1 MAKVSQMI
9 RGDFKTAEE
18 VESDIYTAVKEYLAG
33 KIKGYSY
40 RRDVRPTNRGD
51 KEDAVVSFL
60 SGLDGQ
66 VQTGVVVVNVYVP
79 NERTGDHY
87 SVKNVAR
94 TTAVAR
100 TLLNMLKEMRISGY
114 DLRTERTV
122 QTEEDDGATRVTL
135 RIKYKYNALISRQ

>member
-1 MAKVSQMI
+1 MAKVSLMA

-18 VESDIYTAVKEYLAG
+18 VEGDIYTAVSKYL
-33 KIKGYSY
+33 KGRIDGEAY
-40 RRDVRPTNRGD
+40 RRGARPTNRGD

-79 NERTGDHY
+79 NETRGDSY

-94 TTAVAR
+94 STAVAR
-100 TLLNMLKEMRISGY
+100 TLLNMLKETRISGY

-122 QTEEDDGATRVTL
+122 QTEEDNGATRVTL
-135 RIKYKYNALISRQ
+135 RIKYKYNALIDR

>member
-1 MAKVSQMI
+1 MAKVSLMA

-18 VESDIYTAVKEYLAG
+18 VEGDIYTAVSKYL
-33 KIKGYSY
+33 KGRIDGEAY
-40 RRDVRPTNRGD
+40 RRGARPTNRGD

-79 NERTGDHY
+79 NEKRGDSY

-94 TTAVAR
+94 STAVAR
-100 TLLNMLKEMRISGY
+100 TLLNMLKETRISGY

-122 QTEEDDGATRVTL
+122 QTEEDNGATRVTL
-135 RIKYKYNALISRQ
+135 RIKYKYNALIDRQ

>member
-1 MAKVSQMI
+1 MAKVSLMA

-18 VESDIYTAVKEYLAG
+18 VESDVYTAVKEYLAG
-33 KIKGYSY
+33 KIKGYTY
-40 RRDVRPTNRGD
+40 RRDVRPTSRSD

-79 NERTGDHY
+79 NERKGDHY

-94 TTAVAR
+94 STAVSR
-100 TLLNMLKEMRISGY
+100 TLLNMLKETRIDGY

-122 QTEEDDGATRVTL
+122 QTEEDKGATRVTL
-135 RIKYKYNALISRQ
+135 RIKYKYNALIDRQ

>member
-1 MAKVSQMI
+1 MA

-18 VESDIYTAVKEYLAG
+18 VEGDIYTAVSKYL
-33 KIKGYSY
+33 KGRIDGEAY
-40 RRDVRPTNRGD
+40 RRGARPTNRGD

-79 NERTGDHY
+79 NEKRGDSY
-87 SVKNVAR
+87 SVKNAAR
-94 TTAVAR
+94 STAVAR

-122 QTEEDDGATRVTL
+122 QTEEDNGATRVTL
-135 RIKYKYNALISRQ
+135 RIKYKYNALIDR

>member
-1 MAKVSQMI
+1 MA

-18 VESDIYTAVKEYLAG
+18 VEGDIYTAVSKYL
-33 KIKGYSY
+33 KGRIDGEAY
-40 RRDVRPTNRGD
+40 RRGARPTNRGD

-79 NERTGDHY
+79 NEKRGDSY

-94 TTAVAR
+94 SATVSR

-122 QTEEDDGATRVTL
+122 QTEEDNGATRVTL
-135 RIKYKYNALISRQ
+135 RIKYKYNALIDR

>member
-1 MAKVSQMI
+1 MA
-9 RGDFKTAEE
+9 RGNFKTAEE
-18 VESDIYTAVKEYLAG
+18 VEGDIYTAVSKYL
-33 KIKGYSY
+33 KGRIDGEAY
-40 RRDVRPTNRGD
+40 RRGARPTNRGD

-79 NERTGDHY
+79 NEKRGDSY

-94 TTAVAR
+94 STAVAR

-122 QTEEDDGATRVTL
+122 QTEEDNGATRVTL
-135 RIKYKYNALISRQ
+135 RIKYKYNALIDRQ

>member
-1 MAKVSQMI
+1 MI

-18 VESDIYTAVKEYLAG
+18 VEGDIYTAVSKYL
-33 KIKGYSY
+33 KGRTDGEAY
-40 RRDVRPTNRGD
+40 RRGARPTNRGD

-79 NERTGDHY
+79 NERRGDSY

-94 TTAVAR
+94 STAVAR

-122 QTEEDDGATRVTL
+122 QTEEDNGATRVTL
-135 RIKYKYNALISRQ
+135 RIKYKYNALIDR

>member
-1 MAKVSQMI
+1 MA

-18 VESDIYTAVKEYLAG
+18 VEGDIYTAVSKYL
-33 KIKGYSY
+33 KGRIDGEAY
-40 RRDVRPTNRGD
+40 RRGARPTNRGD

-79 NERTGDHY
+79 HEGRSDTY
-87 SVKNVAR
+87 TVKNVAR
-94 TTAVAR
+94 STAVAR
-100 TLLNMLKEMRISGY
+100 ILLNMLKEMRINGY

-122 QTEEDDGATRVTL
+122 QTEEDNGATRVTL
-135 RIKYKYNALISRQ
+135 RIKYKYNALIDR

>member
-1 MAKVSQMI
+1 MAKVSLMA

-18 VESDIYTAVKEYLAG
+18 VEGDIYTAVSKYL
-33 KIKGYSY
+33 KGRIDGEAY
-40 RRDVRPTNRGD
+40 RRGARPTNRGD

-79 NERTGDHY
+79 NEKRGDSY

-94 TTAVAR
+94 SATVSR

-122 QTEEDDGATRVTL
+122 QTEEDNGATRVTL
-135 RIKYKYNALISRQ
+135 RIKYKYNALIDR

>member
-1 MAKVSQMI
+1 MAKVSPMI

-18 VESDIYTAVKEYLAG
+18 VEGDIYTAVSKYL
-33 KIKGYSY
+33 KGRINGETY
-40 RRDVRPTNRGD
+40 RRGARPTNRGS

-79 NERTGDHY
+79 NERRGDSY

-94 TTAVAR
+94 STAVSR

-122 QTEEDDGATRVTL
+122 QTEEDNGATRVTL

>member
-18 VESDIYTAVKEYLAG
+18 VESDIYTAVKTYL
-33 KIKGYSY
+33 KGRINGEAY
-40 RRDVRPTNRGD
+40 RRGARPTNRGD

-79 NERTGDHY
+79 NERRGDSY

-94 TTAVAR
+94 STTVSR

-122 QTEEDDGATRVTL
+122 QTEEDNGATRVTL
-135 RIKYKYNALISRQ
+135 RIKYKYNALIDKQ

>member
-1 MAKVSQMI
+1 MAKVSLMA
-9 RGDFKTAEE
+9 RGDFKTAED
-18 VESDIYTAVKEYLAG
+18 VEGDIYTAVSKYL
-33 KIKGYSY
+33 KGRIDGEAY
-40 RRDVRPTNRGD
+40 RRGARPTNRGD

-79 NERTGDHY
+79 NERKGDHY

-94 TTAVAR
+94 STAVAR
-100 TLLNMLKEMRISGY
+100 TLLNMLKETRISGY

-122 QTEEDDGATRVTL
+122 QTEEDNGATRVTL
-135 RIKYKYNALISRQ
+135 RIKYKYNALIDR

>member
-1 MAKVSQMI
+1 MAKVSLMA

-18 VESDIYTAVKEYLAG
+18 VESDVYTAVKTYL
-33 KIKGYSY
+33 KNSISGYVY
-40 RRDVRPTNRGD
+40 RRGTRPTNRGD

-79 NERTGDHY
+79 NEKRGDSY

-94 TTAVAR
+94 STAVSR

-122 QTEEDDGATRVTL
+122 QTEEDNGATRVTL
-135 RIKYKYNALISRQ
+135 RIKYMYNALIDR

>member
-1 MAKVSQMI
+1 MAKVSLMA

-18 VESDIYTAVKEYLAG
+18 VESDIYTAVKEYLVG
-33 KIKGYSY
+33 KIKGYTY
-40 RRDVRPTNRGD
+40 RRGARPTNRGD

-79 NERTGDHY
+79 NERRGDSY

-94 TTAVAR
+94 STAVSR

-122 QTEEDDGATRVTL
+122 QTEEDNGATRVTL
-135 RIKYKYNALISRQ
+135 RIKYKYNALIDR

>member
-1 MAKVSQMI
+1 MSIMA

-18 VESDIYTAVKEYLAG
+18 VESDIYKAVSKHL
-33 KIKGYSY
+33 KGHINGEAY
-40 RRDVRPTNRGD
+40 RRGARPTNRGG

-79 NERTGDHY
+79 NERKGDHY

-94 TTAVAR
+94 STAVAR
-100 TLLNMLKEMRISGY
+100 TLLNMLKETRIDGY

-122 QTEEDDGATRVTL
+122 QTEEDNGATRVTL
-135 RIKYKYNALISRQ
+135 RIKYKYNALIDRQ

>member
-1 MAKVSQMI
+1 MA

-18 VESDIYTAVKEYLAG
+18 VEGDIYTAVKAYL
-33 KIKGYSY
+33 KGRIDGEAY
-40 RRDVRPTNRGD
+40 RRGARPTNRGD

-79 NERTGDHY
+79 NEKRGDSY

-94 TTAVAR
+94 STAVSR

-122 QTEEDDGATRVTL
+122 QTEEDNGATRVTL
-135 RIKYKYNALISRQ
+135 RIKYKYNALIDR

>member
-9 RGDFKTAEE
+9 RGDLKTAEE
-18 VESDIYTAVKEYLAG
+18 VESDVYTAVKTYL
-33 KIKGYSY
+33 KNSISGYVY
-40 RRDVRPTNRGD
+40 RRGTRPTNRGS

-79 NERTGDHY
+79 NERRGDSY

-94 TTAVAR
+94 STAVSR

-122 QTEEDDGATRVTL
+122 QTEEDNGATRVTL
-135 RIKYKYNALISRQ
+135 RIKYKYNALIDRQ

>member
-1 MAKVSQMI
+1 MAKVSLMA

-18 VESDIYTAVKEYLAG
+18 VEGDIYKAVRAYLNG

-40 RRDVRPTNRGD
+40 RRDTRPTNRGD

-79 NERTGDHY
+79 NVDKGDHY
-87 SVKNVAR
+87 RVKDSPRVTEASR
-94 TTAVAR
+94 L
-100 TLLNMLKEMRISGY
+100 LLNMIKEMKIDGY

-122 QTEEDDGATRVTL
+122 QTEEDNGATRVTL
-135 RIKYKYNALISRQ
+135 RIKYKYNALIDRQ

>member
-1 MAKVSQMI
+1 MAKVSLMA

-18 VESDIYTAVKEYLAG
+18 VEGDIYTAVKTYL
-33 KIKGYSY
+33 KGRINGEAY
-40 RRDVRPTNRGD
+40 RRGARPTNRGD

-79 NERTGDHY
+79 NEKRGDSY

-94 TTAVAR
+94 STEVAR
-100 TLLNMLKEMRISGY
+100 TLLNMLKETRISGY

-122 QTEEDDGATRVTL
+122 QTEEDNGATRVTL
-135 RIKYKYNALISRQ
+135 RIKYKYNALIDRQ

>member
-1 MAKVSQMI
+1 MAKVSLMA

-18 VESDIYTAVKEYLAG
+18 VEGDIYTAVSKYL
-33 KIKGYSY
+33 KGRIDGEAY
-40 RRDVRPTNRGD
+40 RRGARPTNRGD

-79 NERTGDHY
+79 NERRGDHY

-94 TTAVAR
+94 STAVSR

-122 QTEEDDGATRVTL
+122 QTEEDNGATRVTL
-135 RIKYKYNALISRQ
+135 RIKYKYNALIDR

>member
-1 MAKVSQMI
+1 MAKVSLMA

-18 VESDIYTAVKEYLAG
+18 VEGDIYTAVSKYL
-33 KIKGYSY
+33 KGRIDGEAY
-40 RRDVRPTNRGD
+40 RRGARPTNRGD

-79 NERTGDHY
+79 NEKRGDSY

-94 TTAVAR
+94 SATVSR

-122 QTEEDDGATRVTL
+122 QTEEDNGATRVTL
-135 RIKYKYNALISRQ
+135 RIKYKYNALIDRQ

>member
-1 MAKVSQMI
+1 MA
-9 RGDFKTAEE
+9 RGDFKTAED
-18 VESDIYTAVKEYLAG
+18 VEGDIYTAVSKYL
-33 KIKGYSY
+33 KGRIDGEAY
-40 RRDVRPTNRGD
+40 RRGARPTNRGD

-79 NERTGDHY
+79 NERKGDHY

-94 TTAVAR
+94 STAVAR
-100 TLLNMLKEMRISGY
+100 TLLNMLKETRISGY

-122 QTEEDDGATRVTL
+122 QTEEDNGATRVTL
-135 RIKYKYNALISRQ
+135 RIKYKYNALIDR

>member
-1 MAKVSQMI
+1 MAKVSQVI
-9 RGDFKTAEE
+9 RGNFKTAEE
-18 VESDIYTAVKEYLAG
+18 VEGDIYTAVREYLDG
-33 KIKGYSY
+33 QLKGYTY
-40 RRDVRPTNRGD
+40 RRDTRPTGRGD

-79 NERTGDHY
+79 NERRGDSY

-94 TTAVAR
+94 STAVAR
-100 TLLNMLKEMRISGY
+100 TLLDMLKAMRISGY

-122 QTEEDDGATRVTL
+122 QTEEDNGATRVTL
-135 RIKYKYNALISRQ
+135 RIKYKYNALIDR

>member
-1 MAKVSQMI
+1 MI

-18 VESDIYTAVKEYLAG
+18 VESDIYTAVKEYLKG
-33 KIKGYSY
+33 HIGGYSY
-40 RRDVRPTNRGD
+40 RRDTRPTNRGD

-79 NERTGDHY
+79 HEVNGDTY
-87 SVKNVAR
+87 RVKNVAR
-94 TTAVAR
+94 STEVAR
-100 TLLNMLKEMRISGY
+100 ILLNMLKETKISGY

-122 QTEEDDGATRVTL
+122 QTEEDNGATRVTL
-135 RIKYKYNALISRQ
+135 RIKYKYNALIDRQ

>member
-1 MAKVSQMI
+1 MI

-18 VESDIYTAVKEYLAG
+18 VESDIYTAVSKYL
-33 KIKGYSY
+33 KGRINGETY
-40 RRDVRPTNRGD
+40 RRGARPTNRGD

-79 NERTGDHY
+79 NERRGDSY

-94 TTAVAR
+94 SMAVSR

-122 QTEEDDGATRVTL
+122 QTEEDNGVTRVTL
-135 RIKYKYNALISRQ
+135 RIKYKYNALIDKQ

>member
-1 MAKVSQMI
+1 MAKVSLMA

-18 VESDIYTAVKEYLAG
+18 VESDVYTAVKEYLAG
-33 KIKGYSY
+33 KIKGYTY
-40 RRDVRPTNRGD
+40 RRDVRPTSRGD

-79 NERTGDHY
+79 NERRGDSY

-94 TTAVAR
+94 STAVSR

-122 QTEEDDGATRVTL
+122 QTEEDNGATRVTL
-135 RIKYKYNALISRQ
+135 RIKYKYNALIDR

>member
-1 MAKVSQMI
+1 MAKVSLMA

-18 VESDIYTAVKEYLAG
+18 VEGDIYTAVSKYL
-33 KIKGYSY
+33 KGRIDGEAY
-40 RRDVRPTNRGD
+40 RRGARPTNRGD

-79 NERTGDHY
+79 NEKRGDSY

-94 TTAVAR
+94 STAVAR
-100 TLLNMLKEMRISGY
+100 TLLNMLKETRISGY

-122 QTEEDDGATRVTL
+122 QTEEDNGATRVTL
-135 RIKYKYNALISRQ
+135 RIKYKYNALIDR

>member
-1 MAKVSQMI
+1 MAKVSLMA

-18 VESDIYTAVKEYLAG
+18 VESDIYTAVKEYLVG
-33 KIKGYSY
+33 KIKGYTY
-40 RRDVRPTNRGD
+40 RRGARTTNRGD

-79 NERTGDHY
+79 NERRGDSY

-94 TTAVAR
+94 STAVSR

-122 QTEEDDGATRVTL
+122 QTEEDNGATRVTL
-135 RIKYKYNALISRQ
+135 RIKYKYNALIDI

>member
-1 MAKVSQMI
+1 MI

-18 VESDIYTAVKEYLAG
+18 VEGDIYTAVSKYL
-33 KIKGYSY
+33 KGRIDGEAY
-40 RRDVRPTNRGD
+40 RRGARPTNRGD

-79 NERTGDHY
+79 NERRGDSY

-94 TTAVAR
+94 SMAVSR

-122 QTEEDDGATRVTL
+122 QTEGDNGATRVTL
-135 RIKYKYNALISRQ
+135 RIKYKYNALIDRQ

>member
-1 MAKVSQMI
+1 MAKVSLMA

-18 VESDIYTAVKEYLAG
+18 VEGDIYTAVKAYL
-33 KIKGYSY
+33 KGRIDGEAY
-40 RRDVRPTNRGD
+40 RRGARPTNRGD

-79 NERTGDHY
+79 NEKRGDSY

-94 TTAVAR
+94 STAVSR

-122 QTEEDDGATRVTL
+122 QTEEDNGATRVTL
-135 RIKYKYNALISRQ
+135 RIKYKYNALIDR